1 MSESDTA
8 HGGNA
13 NGEWRMW
20 ERGVLCY
27 KKAAVY

>member
-13 NGEWRMW
+13 NGEWRM